1 MFCKLET
8 FCGTANQGSVV
19 TQDTNKCFTRF
30 CFPGSYVL
38 NWQHGNSRKK
48 SARMYITLPIQSSH
62 KHRLLSSTGSVE
74 YKASIENLRPADYDK
89 LSRSAGHEI
98 VHLAYNLV

>member
-1 MFCKLET
+1 
-8 FCGTANQGSVV
+8 
-19 TQDTNKCFTRF
+19 
-30 CFPGSYVL
+30 
-38 NWQHGNSRKK
+38 
-48 SARMYITLPIQSSH
+48 MYITLPIQSSH